1 MEHLMSTK
9 LFITLDQLDE
19 LGVKVEERNK
29 GRLKRDLA
37 ISDLSKKLYDTSKS
51 QSIYEKAD
59 MYLHCLLI
67 ISVYY
72 SIPTIQMVLDTNAE
86 YDSTG
91 NQDLCYFNLQC
102 TKPLGRLKDFG
113 STFSNLG
120 YVVLGL
126 LFISLARLK
135 SSRFNRIQE
144 ANSSFDPHLH
154 GVPQQTGESSIECI
168 KRFEMVLAVIK

>member
-1 MEHLMSTK
+1 MDHLMSTK
-9 LFITLDQLDE
+9 LFISFDQLD
-19 LGVKVEERNK
+19 GPGAKVDERNK
-29 GRLKRDLA
+29 GNLKRDLA
-37 ISDLSKKLYDTSKS
+37 ISDLSKKVYNNS

-59 MYLHCLLI
+59 MYWHCLLI

-135 SSRFNRIQE
+135 SSRFERIEE
-144 ANSSFDPHLH
+144 ANSSFNPHLH
-154 GVPQQTGESSIECI
+154 GVPQQTGEI
-168 KRFEMVLAVIK
+168 L